1 MACAESPSCASS
13 SVGSIFSSKTF
24 AAVSAVSMTASA
36 AERRS
41 PTNHILRRLTL
52 ACTGSITRFSRN
64 IRPHQRF
71 VGGSSDQPPVS
82 AMRPTSLWEELTR
95 MRLAGRTS
103 IVLRIR
109 SLSTSSELPPAYP
122 MKCLVAARV
131 LTSVVLSPAARPAQS
146 RKSSSCSSARAR
158 PHHRRRRGAR
168 RRLRREGRGLQA
180 RRRGRPH
187 LLAGR
192 GPAHARRGVRRL
204 CRSHA
209 ASGRQAPCR
218 ASGVL

>member
-1 MACAESPSCASS
+1 MAGRLFHPNPN
-13 SVGSIFSSKTF
+13 VIP
-24 AAVSAVSMTASA
+24 AVLRDLH
-36 AERRS
+36 ER
-41 PTNHILRRLTL
+41 LRRQ
-52 ACTGSITRFSRN
+52 STRR
-64 IRPHQRF
+64 RF
-71 VGGSSDQPPVS
+71 VYLLISSFRARRAWRVTRVRPALLQASGVSSPQRPSPPVS

-122 MKCLVAARV
+122 VKCLVAARV

-168 RRLRREGRGLQA
+168 RRLRREG
-180 RRRGRPH
+180 
-187 LLAGR
+187 
-192 GPAHARRGVRRL
+192 
-204 CRSHA
+204 
-209 ASGRQAPCR
+209 
-218 ASGVL
+218 

>member
-24 AAVSAVSMTASA
+24 VSMTASA

-146 RKSSSCSSARAR
+146 RKSSSCRSAQAR

-180 RRRGRPH
+180 RRQGRPH
-187 LLAGR
+187 LLAGCA
-192 GPAHARRGVRRL
+192 PAHARSGVRRL
-204 CRSHA
+204 CRPDA

>member
-1 MACAESPSCASS
+1 MACDESPSCASS

-24 AAVSAVSMTASA
+24 AAVSAVSLTASA

-122 MKCLVAARV
+122 VKCLVAARV

-168 RRLRREGRGLQA
+168 RRLRREG
-180 RRRGRPH
+180 
-187 LLAGR
+187 
-192 GPAHARRGVRRL
+192 
-204 CRSHA
+204 
-209 ASGRQAPCR
+209 
-218 ASGVL
+218 

>member
-1 MACAESPSCASS
+1 MNGSVRRALGSSPRWPGAFSILTRTSFPQYSGTCTNASDANRRGGVLFTFS
-13 SVGSIFSSKTF
+13 FPLSVLDEHGVCREFVLRFFK
-24 AAVSAVSMTASA
+24 
-36 AERRS
+36 RREYLLLKD
-41 PTNHILRRLTL
+41 LRRLTL

-122 MKCLVAARV
+122 VKCLVAARV

-168 RRLRREGRGLQA
+168 RRLRREG
-180 RRRGRPH
+180 
-187 LLAGR
+187 
-192 GPAHARRGVRRL
+192 
-204 CRSHA
+204 
-209 ASGRQAPCR
+209 
-218 ASGVL
+218 

>member
-122 MKCLVAARV
+122 VKCLVAARV
-131 LTSVVLSPAARPAQS
+131 LTSVVLSPVARPAQS

-168 RRLRREGRGLQA
+168 RRLRREG
-180 RRRGRPH
+180 
-187 LLAGR
+187 
-192 GPAHARRGVRRL
+192 
-204 CRSHA
+204 
-209 ASGRQAPCR
+209 
-218 ASGVL
+218 